1 MHVCTRKRKYCSW
14 LDKDEGDQK
23 TERVLELQKPQGDA
37 WQLVAVT
44 GGEEGRDE
52 AMTCP
57 VVLVVCGDKKQSK
70 PIVFAE
76 DLAFAFEPASEETF
90 PIHVRTSLRCAA
102 LACTRGK

>member
-1 MHVCTRKRKYCSW
+1 MGFCAVINLCLSVKVVLR
-14 LDKDEGDQK
+14 DEASGK
-23 TERVLELQKPQGDA
+23 EY
-37 WQLVAVT
+37 
-44 GGEEGRDE
+44 E

-76 DLAFAFEPASEETF
+76 DLAFSFEPASEETF

-102 LACTRGK
+102 LAYTRRT